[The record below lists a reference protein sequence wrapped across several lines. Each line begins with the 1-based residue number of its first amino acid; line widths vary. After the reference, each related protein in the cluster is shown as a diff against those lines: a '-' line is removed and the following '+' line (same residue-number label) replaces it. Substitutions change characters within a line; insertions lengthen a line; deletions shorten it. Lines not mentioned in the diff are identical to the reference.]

1 MNRNENIKIGTKRVR
16 DFIVEESFSTN
27 HMGGGS
33 TYVLATPAMIAYM
46 EQTSNNLLK
55 EFLSDGFSSVGTS
68 VNIRHLAPTPMGST
82 VQVSAEVVEVKG
94 NAIELKVSVYQG
106 DKLVGD
112 GYHGRHIIDNARFI
126 KGVTN
131 E

>member
-1 MNRNENIKIGTKRVR
+1 MNMSEDIKIGTKRVI
-16 DFIVEESFSTN
+16 DFTVEEVFSTK

-46 EQTSNNLLK
+46 ELTSNNLLK

-82 VQVSAEVVEVKG
+82 VQVSAEVVEVKE
-94 NAIELKVSVYQG
+94 NAIEIKVSVHHG

-112 GYHGRHIIDNARFI
+112 GFHGRHIIDNARFI
-126 KGVTN
+126 KGVTK